1 MTPVVTCLV
10 PCFNEPPNI
19 LIESLSS
26 LAAQTLRD
34 FECIVIDESSNEDTS
49 LACTSFCLSDS
60 RFIYI
65 RPSVRLG
72 LAGSLNL
79 GIENAKSGLIA
90 RFDSDDICQPERL
103 ELQFKFLRQHLDI
116 DVVGSAMIIIDDMGC
131 QIGCRKYPL
140 SHEDIVK
147 RFIFAN
153 AMAHPTTMFRRSIL
167 ENPVVGYDATFK
179 YAEDLEFWLRLLN
192 NGAKFANLSSTLV
205 RYRQQVTYRNREN
218 WIFNAR
224 ARRKNLSRPYFFKKI
239 IAILGIAVWAYL
251 PKEAQQFFFKLIQY
265 RKK

>member
-1 MTPVVTCLV
+1 
-10 PCFNEPPNI
+10 
-19 LIESLSS
+19 

-34 FECIVIDESSNEDTS
+34 FECIVIDESSNEDTA
-49 LACTSFCLSDS
+49 LACTSFCLGDP

-79 GIENAKSGLIA
+79 GIDYAKSRLIA
-90 RFDSDDICQPERL
+90 RFDSDDICEPERL
-103 ELQFKFLRQHLDI
+103 ELQVEFLGQYPDI

-131 QIGCRKYPL
+131 QIGCRNYPL
-140 SHEDIVK
+140 LHEDIVK
-147 RFIFAN
+147 RFIFTN
-153 AMAHPTTMFRRSIL
+153 AMAHPTIMFRKSIL
-167 ENPVVGYDATFK
+167 ENSVSGYDATFK

-205 RYRQQVTYRNREN
+205 RYRQQITYRNREN
-218 WIFNAR
+218 WTFNAK
-224 ARRKNLSRPYFFKKI
+224 ARIKNFSRPYCFEKI
-239 IAILGIAVWAYL
+239 ISILGIIVWAYL
-251 PKEAQQFFFKLIQY
+251 PKKTQQLFFKLIQY